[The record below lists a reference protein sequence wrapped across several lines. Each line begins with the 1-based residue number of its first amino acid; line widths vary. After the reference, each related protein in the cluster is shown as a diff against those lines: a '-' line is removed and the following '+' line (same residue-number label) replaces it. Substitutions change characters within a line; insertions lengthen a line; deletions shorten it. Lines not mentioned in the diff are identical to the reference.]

1 MTDLLPILDTL
12 FLALLA
18 VAVWLLA
25 RLVGC
30 HEQRLAA
37 LEAAQRRRQGE
48 GHPQRKMAQAR
59 ATPPSPSP
67 LP

>member
-1 MTDLLPILDTL
+1 MTDLLSILDTL
-12 FLALLA
+12 FIALLA

-30 HEQRLAA
+30 HERRLAA
-37 LEAAQRRRQGE
+37 LEKARRREGE
-48 GHPQRKMAQAR
+48 GHPQRKMAQPR
-59 ATPPSPSP
+59 ATLPTPSP